1 MTMTEIRRMEN
12 GAPDAAAAGTFKLG
26 GDLEVRRLGF
36 GAMRLPGPGVWGE
49 PKDPDGA
56 KVVLRRAIELGANL
70 IDTAGFYGPEV
81 ADRLI
86 AEALHPYPEDLVIA
100 PKVGVKRGP
109 DKSWNPH
116 ARPKELRADV
126 EGDLRRLKLERLDLV
141 YLRLGDGRVLEDS
154 GVPLAESFGALAEL
168 KEEGKIRHLGLSSVT
183 LETLEEARKI
193 APVVAVQNLYN
204 LANRSSEALLEA
216 CEEEGIAFVPF
227 FPLAIGELAKPE
239 GRVVEIASRR
249 RATPAQVT
257 LAWLLARSPA
267 ILLIPGTS
275 SVAHLEENVAA
286 ASIQLSEE
294 EIEELADAVPVSG

>member
-1 MTMTEIRRMEN
+1 MTKMEIGRLEN
-12 GAPDAAAAGTFKLG
+12 AAGTFELG
-26 GDLEVRRLGF
+26 GELEVRRLGY
-36 GAMRLPGPGVWGE
+36 GAMRLPGAGVWGE

-56 KVVLRRAIELGANL
+56 KAVLRRAIELGVNL
-70 IDTAGFYGPEV
+70 IDTAGYYGPEV

-86 AEALHPYPEDLVIA
+86 AEALHPYPDNLVIA
-100 PKVGVKRGP
+100 TKVGVKRGP

-116 ARPKELRADV
+116 SRPDEIRTDV

-141 YLRLGDGRVLEDS
+141 YLRLGDGWVLADS

-168 KEEGKIRHLGLSSVT
+168 KEEGKIRHLGLSSA
-183 LETLEEARKI
+183 TLEELEEASKI
-193 APVVAVQNLYN
+193 APVAAVQNLYN

-239 GRVVEIASRR
+239 GRVAEFASRR
-249 RATPAQVT
+249 SATPAQVA

-286 ASIQLSEE
+286 ASIGLSREVV
-294 EIEELADAVPVSG
+294 EELADAAPVSG

>member
-1 MTMTEIRRMEN
+1 
-12 GAPDAAAAGTFKLG
+12 
-26 GDLEVRRLGF
+26 
-36 GAMRLPGPGVWGE
+36 
-49 PKDPDGA
+49 
-56 KVVLRRAIELGANL
+56 
-70 IDTAGFYGPEV
+70 
-81 ADRLI
+81 
-86 AEALHPYPEDLVIA
+86 
-100 PKVGVKRGP
+100 
-109 DKSWNPH
+109 
-116 ARPKELRADV
+116 V

-154 GVPLAESFGALAEL
+154 EVPLAESFGALAEL

>member
-1 MTMTEIRRMEN
+1 MTMMEVRRLEN
-12 GAPDAAAAGTFKLG
+12 AAAAGTSELG
-26 GDLEVRRLGF
+26 GDLEVRRLGY

-56 KVVLRRAIELGANL
+56 KAVLRRAIELGVNL

-86 AEALHPYPEDLVIA
+86 AEALHPYPDNLVIA
-100 PKVGVKRGP
+100 TKVGVKRGP
-109 DKSWNPH
+109 DRSWNAH
-116 ARPKELRADV
+116 ARPDEIRADV

-141 YLRLGDGRVLEDS
+141 YLRLGDGRVLADS

-168 KEEGKIRHLGLSSVT
+168 KEEGKIRHLGLSSA
-183 LETLEEARKI
+183 TLEEFEEASKI
-193 APVVAVQNLYN
+193 APVAAVQNLYN

-216 CEEEGIAFVPF
+216 CEEEDIAFVPF

-239 GRVVEIASRR
+239 GRVAEIASRR
-249 RATPAQVT
+249 GATPAQVA

-267 ILLIPGTS
+267 ILAIPGTS
-275 SVAHLEENVAA
+275 SVRHLEENIAA
-286 ASIQLSEE
+286 ASIALSREE
-294 EIEELADAVPVSG
+294 VEELADAAPVPG

>member
-1 MTMTEIRRMEN
+1 MTNVYVTEN
-12 GAPDAAAAGTFKLG
+12 GKASAAAARTFELG
-26 GDLEVRRLGF
+26 GDLEVRRLGY

-56 KVVLRRAIELGANL
+56 KAVLRRAIELGVNL

-86 AEALHPYPEDLVIA
+86 QEALYPYPEDLVIA
-100 PKVGVKRGP
+100 TKVGVKRGP
-109 DKSWNPH
+109 DKSWDPH
-116 ARPKELRADV
+116 ARPDEVRADV

-141 YLRLGDGRVLEDS
+141 YLRLGDGRVLADS

-183 LETLEEARKI
+183 LEAFEEARKI

-204 LANRSSEALLEA
+204 LANRSSETLLEA
-216 CEEEGIAFVPF
+216 CEEEGMAFVPF

-239 GRVVEIASRR
+239 GRVAEIASRHG
-249 RATPAQVT
+249 ATAAQVA

-267 ILLIPGTS
+267 ILVIPGTS
-275 SVAHLEENVAA
+275 SVRHLEENSAA
-286 ASIQLSEE
+286 TSIGLSREE
-294 EIEELADAVPVSG
+294 VEELADAAPVSG

>member
-100 PKVGVKRGP
+100 TKVGVRRGP

-116 ARPKELRADV
+116 ARPDEIRADV

-154 GVPLAESFGALAEL
+154 GVPLADSFGALAEL

-204 LANRSSEALLEA
+204 LANRSSEAMLEA

>member
-1 MTMTEIRRMEN
+1 MTNVRGMEN
-12 GAPDAAAAGTFKLG
+12 GRASAAAAGTFELG
-26 GDLEVRRLGF
+26 GDLEVRRLGY

-56 KVVLRRAIELGANL
+56 KVVLRRAIGLGVNL

-86 AEALHPYPEDLVIA
+86 AEALHPYPDDLAIA
-100 PKVGVKRGP
+100 TKVGVKRGP

-116 ARPKELRADV
+116 ARPDELRADV
-126 EGDLRRLKLERLDLV
+126 EGNLRRLKLERLDLV
-141 YLRLGDGRVLEDS
+141 YLRLGDGRVLADS

-183 LETLEEARKI
+183 LEAFEEARKT

-239 GRVVEIASRR
+239 GRVAETASRR
-249 RATPAQVT
+249 GATAAQVA
-257 LAWLLARSPA
+257 LAWLLARAPA
-267 ILLIPGTS
+267 ILAIPGTS
-275 SVAHLEENVAA
+275 SVRHLEENVAA
-286 ASIQLSEE
+286 ASIRLSRE
-294 EIEELADAVPVSG
+294 EIEELADAAPVSG

>member
-1 MTMTEIRRMEN
+1 MEN
-12 GAPDAAAAGTFKLG
+12 DASNGAAAGIFELG
-26 GDLEVRRLGF
+26 GDLAVRRLGY

-56 KVVLRRAIELGANL
+56 KAVLRRAIELGVNL

-86 AEALHPYPEDLVIA
+86 AEVLHPYPDDLVIA
-100 PKVGVKRGP
+100 TKVGVKRGP
-109 DKSWNPH
+109 DKSWDPH
-116 ARPKELRADV
+116 ARPDELRADV
-126 EGDLRRLKLERLDLV
+126 EGNLRRLKLERLDLV
-141 YLRLGDGRVLEDS
+141 YLRLGDGRVLEES

-183 LETLEEARKI
+183 LEEFDEARKI

-227 FPLAIGELAKPE
+227 FPLAIGELAKPK
-239 GRVVEIASRR
+239 GRVAEIASRHG
-249 RATPAQVT
+249 ATPAQVA
-257 LAWLLARSPA
+257 LAWLLTRSPA
-267 ILLIPGTS
+267 ILAIPGTS

-286 ASIQLSEE
+286 SSIGLSREE
-294 EIEELADAVPVSG
+294 VEELADAAPVAG

>member
-1 MTMTEIRRMEN
+1 MEN
-12 GAPDAAAAGTFKLG
+12 GRASAAAAGTFELG
-26 GDLEVRRLGF
+26 GDLEVRRLGY

-56 KVVLRRAIELGANL
+56 KVVLRRAIGLGVNL

-86 AEALHPYPEDLVIA
+86 AEALHPYPDDLAIA
-100 PKVGVKRGP
+100 TKVGVKRGP

-116 ARPKELRADV
+116 ARPDELRADV
-126 EGDLRRLKLERLDLV
+126 EGNLRRLKLERLDLV
-141 YLRLGDGRVLEDS
+141 YLRLGDGRVLADS

-183 LETLEEARKI
+183 LEAFEEARKT

-239 GRVVEIASRR
+239 GRVAETASRR
-249 RATPAQVT
+249 GATAAQVA
-257 LAWLLARSPA
+257 LAWLLARAPA
-267 ILLIPGTS
+267 ILAIPGTS
-275 SVAHLEENVAA
+275 SVRHLEENVAA
-286 ASIQLSEE
+286 ASIRLSRE
-294 EIEELADAVPVSG
+294 EIEELADAAPVSG

>member
-1 MTMTEIRRMEN
+1 MTNVGGMAN
-12 GAPDAAAAGTFKLG
+12 GRASAAAAGTFELG
-26 GDLEVRRLGF
+26 GDLEVWRLGY
-36 GAMRLPGPGVWGE
+36 GVMRLPGPGVWGE

-56 KVVLRRAIELGANL
+56 KAVLRRAIELGVNL

-86 AEALHPYPEDLVIA
+86 AEALHPYPDDLVIA
-100 PKVGVKRGP
+100 TKVGVKRGP

-116 ARPKELRADV
+116 ARPDELRADV

-141 YLRLGDGRVLEDS
+141 YLRLGDGWVLADS
-154 GVPLAESFGALAEL
+154 AVPLAESFGALAEL
-168 KEEGKIRHLGLSSVT
+168 KEEGKIRHLGLSSAT
-183 LETLEEARKI
+183 LETFGEARKI

-204 LANRSSEALLEA
+204 LANRSSQALLEA

-239 GRVVEIASRR
+239 GRVAEIASRR
-249 RATPAQVT
+249 GATAAQVA

-267 ILLIPGTS
+267 ILAIPGTS
-275 SVAHLEENVAA
+275 SVRHLEENVAA
-286 ASIQLSEE
+286 ASIGLSQEE
-294 EIEELADAVPVSG
+294 VEELADAAPVSG

>member
-1 MTMTEIRRMEN
+1 MEN
-12 GAPDAAAAGTFKLG
+12 DASNAAAAGIFELG
-26 GDLEVRRLGF
+26 GDLAVRRLGY

-56 KVVLRRAIELGANL
+56 KAVLRRAIELGVNL

-86 AEALHPYPEDLVIA
+86 AEALHPYPDDLVIA
-100 PKVGVKRGP
+100 TKVGVERGP
-109 DKSWNPH
+109 DKSWDPH
-116 ARPKELRADV
+116 ARPDELRADV
-126 EGDLRRLKLERLDLV
+126 EGNLRRLKLDRLDLV
-141 YLRLGDGRVLEDS
+141 YLRLGDGRVMEES

-183 LETLEEARKI
+183 LEAFEEAKKI
-193 APVVAVQNLYN
+193 APVAAVQNLYN
-204 LANRSSEALLEA
+204 LANRSSEALLAA

-227 FPLAIGELAKPE
+227 FPLAIGELARSDGQMAE
-239 GRVVEIASRR
+239 FASRR
-249 RATPAQVT
+249 GVTPAQIA

-267 ILLIPGTS
+267 ILPIPGTS

-286 ASIQLSEE
+286 ASIELSGEE
-294 EIEELADAVPVSG
+294 TEELADAALVSG